1 MNKKIIVIGILVGAL
16 ALGGIFATAF
26 AGTRAPKAPA
36 SNAEVH
42 YGMRG
47 GNGQFGNG
55 TGRHFG
61 IESGEH
67 RGEMVEKLANYL
79 GISQDELRNELK
91 SGKTL
96 AEVAKENGKST
107 NDLVNFFMS
116 EAKEHLQTALKNGR
130 ITQQR
135 YDEVMQNIKQ
145 RVEQMINGKTPSKGF
160 GMHRANEGKPFFG
173 RMHGNRCGKHAH
185 DGGHASQKP

>member
-1 MNKKIIVIGILVGAL
+1 MSKKIIVIAVLIGAL

-26 AGTRAPKAPA
+26 AGTRAPKAA
-36 SNAEVH
+36 TSNTGAR
-42 YGMRG
+42 Y
-47 GNGQFGNG
+47 GNGYGAYGNRFGEGSVGLSGSENG
-55 TGRHFG
+55 AYRN
-61 IESGEH
+61 
-67 RGEMVEKLANYL
+67 EMAETLANYM

-96 AEVAKENGKST
+96 AEIAKENGKST

-116 EAKEHLQTALKNGR
+116 KAKEHLQTALKNGR

-145 RVEQMINGKTPSKGF
+145 RVEQMINGKMPSKGF
-160 GMHRANEGKPFFG
+160 GMHGTNEGKPFFG
-173 RMHGNRCGKHAH
+173 RMHGRRLNSGNYAP
-185 DGGHASQKP
+185 QKP